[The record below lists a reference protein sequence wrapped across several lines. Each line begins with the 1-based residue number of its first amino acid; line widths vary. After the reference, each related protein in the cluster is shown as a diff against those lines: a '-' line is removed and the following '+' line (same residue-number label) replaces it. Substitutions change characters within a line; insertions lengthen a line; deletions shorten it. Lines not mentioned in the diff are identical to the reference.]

1 MGTVS
6 PNPFISENEMG
17 NLKEDILDPFIKGLQ
32 KDNIDYRG
40 VIFIG
45 LMIENNKAKVLE
57 FNVRFGDPETQSILL
72 RLDSDLY
79 EIMDAVSKK
88 ELKNIEIKWKK
99 EHVACLVLA
108 SEGYPG
114 SYEKGKVITGIENVD
129 KDIVVFHAGTSI
141 KDNNLVTSGGRVL
154 NVCALGTS
162 LEEVREK
169 VYKAQEK
176 INFEGKYFRKDIG
189 LN

>member
-1 MGTVS
+1 M
-6 PNPFISENEMG
+6 
-17 NLKEDILDPFIKGLQ
+17 
-32 KDNIDYRG
+32 
-40 VIFIG
+40 
-45 LMIENNKAKVLE
+45 
-57 FNVRFGDPETQSILL
+57 
-72 RLDSDLY
+72 
-79 EIMDAVSKK
+79 
-88 ELKNIEIKWKK
+88 
-99 EHVACLVLA
+99 
-108 SEGYPG
+108 
-114 SYEKGKVITGIENVD
+114 ITGIENVD
-129 KDIVVFHAGTSI
+129 KDIIVFHAGTSV